1 MEIKGFTAHKII
13 VTKKLSYRELE
24 ILKQNNDLT
33 EFVKNKIA
41 NEITRELMD
50 NTSSIFTKFNMED
63 EEICKME
70 MLFYFLQPCKNNETP
85 IIKLPIP

>member
-1 MEIKGFTAHKII
+1 MEIKGFTVHKIAGI
-13 VTKKLSYRELE
+13 KELSYRELE
-24 ILKQNNDLT
+24 ILKQNNKLH
-33 EFVKNKIA
+33 EFVKNEIA
-41 NEITRELMD
+41 DKITRELTD

-63 EEICKME
+63 EENCKME